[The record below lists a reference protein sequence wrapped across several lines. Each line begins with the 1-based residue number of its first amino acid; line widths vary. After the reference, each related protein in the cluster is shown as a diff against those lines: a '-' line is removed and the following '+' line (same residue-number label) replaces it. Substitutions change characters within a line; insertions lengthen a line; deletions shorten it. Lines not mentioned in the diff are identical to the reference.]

1 MRALET
7 LVSAGRF
14 LLLVQRP
21 GAPFRV
27 LRPRTR
33 QGVQDP
39 DGDGRA
45 EGVIHAP
52 ELLRELGVP
61 DSAEFA
67 VAARC
72 DAEFGARVWPSLAAD
87 LQSTFSRFERDGR

>member
-1 MRALET
+1 VFKTQTVMGVPKDLPLGLDE
-7 LVSAGRF
+7 AGYF
-14 LLLVQRP
+14 KLSGGLLVKYLNAR
-21 GAPFRV
+21 
-27 LRPRTR
+27 
-33 QGVQDP
+33 
-39 DGDGRA
+39 GDR
-45 EGVIHAP
+45 VIHAP